1 MKPILANFAAVQAA
15 ASDGRTKAILFLPAG
30 RHQITP
36 YVRGEATP
44 IDVLVDEATAA
55 VIENQRAV
63 LAARGEPPFFS
74 PSHQSATPWFNVD
87 SFKWETRRGLDGK
100 EHSGV
105 WAFGRYA
112 DPSVPAKVG
121 TVLPYFSPEFWVD
134 NYLGRPARIIARED
148 ARQNMGG
155 FVDQPAFPM
164 PPVPVQAAAG
174 DNSAPVAAGAVA
186 DSNQPQNQN
195 TDPMKKSWLLH
206 NQLPADGGGGT
217 AAAAPVQA
225 AAAPAVSP
233 ATAAAPATPTPVQAS
248 AADLAELQR
257 LRAEKQAGIEREAD
271 AAVAVMAANG
281 LIAPKD
287 EAAKADWRKSFIA
300 DPSLIE
306 RATKLPSAVPTAR
319 MVQAAGSVLVV
330 AEDVKRV
337 VQAYGATS
345 SALERAQLWAADLRG
360 RFKGEFERAI
370 QAANSIGTL
379 SGDLV
384 VQQSLDNLLH
394 QFPMLSRVVTDFSG
408 AGAMKGQNIVTRV
421 RGQRAA
427 STYSEETGYAAGNA
441 SHTDVEV
448 TIDTHIYDQVAF
460 NANELASTRRKLFD
474 EEEEGMHYSLGL
486 AITDALYA
494 LITTGNYT
502 LTPVTKSLVEFGRDS
517 IVDMKTSLH
526 TAKVYGGTRTL
537 LLNSSYYGATE
548 KDTTVINNQS
558 NPAAAQVFAQSKLP
572 PIAEF
577 SPFEAGNL
585 PTTGNLVG
593 FGFRQD
599 AMLLATRVPNDYTN
613 ALPGVP
619 STGLVQVVT
628 QPETGLSVLVTKY
641 VDHDLGTAKM
651 RVAIIYGVAK
661 ARATAG
667 VILRSAA
674 P

>member
-1 MKPILANFAAVQAA
+1 MNSILANFAAIQAA
-15 ASDGRTKAILFLPAG
+15 ASDGRSKAILFMPAG

-36 YVRGEATP
+36 WVGGKPAP
-44 IDVLVDEATAA
+44 LDVLVDEAAA
-55 VIENQRAV
+55 AAIEQQRAV
-63 LAARGEPPFFS
+63 LAAGGSSVFFS
-74 PSHQSATPWFNVD
+74 PSHQSSSKWFNVD
-87 SFKWETRRGLDGK
+87 VFEWGTRADKTGAQHTGIWA
-100 EHSGV
+100 SGS
-105 WAFGRYA
+105 YA
-112 DPSVPAKVG
+112 DATIPAKVG
-121 TVLPYFSPEFWVD
+121 AVLPYFSPEFFVD
-134 NYLGRPARIIARED
+134 HLDGKPAKVIANPRARI
-148 ARQNMGG
+148 NMGG

-186 DSNQPQNQN
+186 DSNQPNNTNQ
-195 TDPMKKSWLLH
+195 DPMKKIRILLDP
-206 NQLPADGGGGT
+206 NPAAGGGG
-217 AAAAPVQA
+217 AAPAPVQA
-225 AAAPAVSP
+225 AAAPA
-233 ATAAAPATPTPVQAS
+233 AAAAAPAPDAAVQAS
-248 AADLAELQR
+248 LAELAA
-257 LRAEKQAGIEREAD
+257 LRAEKQARVEREAD
-271 AAVAVMAANG
+271 AAVAVCAAKG
-281 LIAPKD
+281 IIPAKD
-287 EAAKADWRKSFIA
+287 EAAKAEWRKSFIA
-300 DPSLIE
+300 DPGL
-306 RATKLPSAVPTAR
+306 AAR
-319 MVQAAGSVLVV
+319 MQALPAVVPEGRVVQAAGSVAVV
-330 AEDVKRV
+330 SEDVKRV
-337 VQAYGATS
+337 VQAY
-345 SALERAQLWAADLRG
+345 SAAGTPKERATLWASDLRG

-384 VQQSLDNLLH
+384 VQQSLDNLLY

-408 AGAMKGQNIVTRV
+408 AGAMKGQTIVTRV
-421 RGQRAA
+421 RGQRAVQ
-427 STYSEETGYAAGNA
+427 TYSEETGYAAGNA

-448 TIDTHIYDQVAF
+448 TIDTHVYDQVAF
-460 NANELASTRRKLFD
+460 NANELASTRRKLFE
-474 EEEEGMHYSLGL
+474 EEEEGMHYSIGL
-486 AITDALYA
+486 ALTDALYA

-502 LTPVTKSLVEFGRDS
+502 NTPVTKGLVEYGRDT
-517 IVDMKTSLH
+517 IVDMKTTLH

-572 PIAEF
+572 KIAEF
-577 SPFEAGNL
+577 DPFEAGNL

-599 AMLLATRVPNDYTN
+599 AMLLATRVPSDYTT